1 MKRWG
6 AIVIAFCLWLSTCA
20 IAEQSSEKTVDLS
33 GDGIVIMRNKEVI
46 EDEKQK
52 QAIDYPTFEGE
63 DQALADYLFQ
73 VITKP
78 FLEMRKLGQMKEDTA
93 YEDGSKD
100 FIRSGYFI
108 SLDFEGL
115 LSAEMTVTNRAAGE
129 KTQETLFMY
138 RIIDLKGLRELTI
151 YDLFDA
157 SPDAV
162 DKAISKAVYEVG
174 QNDGS
179 IADTILGV
187 EQIPAASSYYL
198 MKDAL
203 RCIFAAGKVKME
215 GAYVDVPWEHLGL
228 LKSAFLTG
236 EGIPEGENA
245 ASPTVSAEPPI
256 TDLEL
261 MLETLMVSDW
271 QYGDTPSYIR
281 FVDDGALENPMGG
294 ELEFTEYYIEDGQL
308 VLVQA
313 DGEESR
319 LAVAKAGQDLQL
331 TFEEGAGSGAGL
343 TLHPLNRMG
352 AAEPASLTALNEE
365 VEEKPAQAQT
375 EAPSPLVEAPSADF
389 ELPPVQTPTP
399 MPVSGS
405 DVPIVELLTRGL
417 WKKMGTD
424 GTTYYQ
430 FTEDGKLLTVNVEA
444 YTIVEGY
451 LQSDSLSGE
460 VIPGGDTAFT
470 LSEDGQLVGY
480 VLNRS
485 GEVVQGQ
492 EFVTPT
498 PSPEPTPSP
507 TPEPTATPSP
517 TPTPT
522 PVPTPTLSP
531 YEIARQEAISLAP
544 LGDAS
549 FEKVKTL
556 KVYTGP
562 SEDAYR
568 EESWQVTTD
577 DTVGIYGVENDWVL
591 VSYTIGNGNKGRI
604 GYINNSTLNEA
615 DKVAQLG
622 LSAIELTLTKD
633 AAATDDPLNG
643 AGKITTL
650 KKGSNVKLLAFLG
663 SDWAYVETTYKDKLT
678 RLFIPQSS
686 LMSE

>member
-6 AIVIAFCLWLSTCA
+6 AIVIAICLWLSACA

-63 DQALADYLFQ
+63 DQALTDYLFQ

-78 FLEMRKLGQMKEDTA
+78 FLAMRKLGQMKEDAA
-93 YEDGSKD
+93 YEGDSKD
-100 FIRSGYFI
+100 FIRSGYFV

-115 LSAEMTVTNRAAGE
+115 LSVEMTVINRAAGE

-187 EQIPAASSYYL
+187 EQIPTASSYFV

-215 GAYVDVPWEHLGL
+215 ASVVDIPWDQLGL
-228 LKSAFLTG
+228 PKSAFLTG
-236 EGIPEGENA
+236 VGMPEDGEA
-245 ASPTVSAEPPI
+245 ASPTASIEPPI

-271 QYGDTPSYIR
+271 QYGDAPSYIR
-281 FVDDGALENPMGG
+281 FMDDGALENPMGG
-294 ELEFTEYYIEDGQL
+294 ELEFEEYYIEDGQL

-319 LAVAKAGQDLQL
+319 LAVAKAGQDLRL
-331 TFEEGAGSGAGL
+331 TFEAGASSGTSL
-343 TLHPLNRMG
+343 TLHPLNRME
-352 AAEPASLTALNEE
+352 AAEPAPAMNDG
-365 VEEKPAQAQT
+365 VGEKTAQA
-375 EAPSPLVEAPSADF
+375 ESEMPSPLMAAPRADF

-405 DVPIVELLTRGL
+405 DVPVVELLTRGL
-417 WKKMGTD
+417 WKQMGTD

-430 FTEDGKLLTVNVEA
+430 FMEDGKLLTVNVEA
-444 YTIVEGY
+444 YTVVEGY

-470 LSEDGQLVGY
+470 LNEDGQLVGY

-485 GEVVQGQ
+485 GEAVQGQ

-507 TPEPTATPSP
+507 TPEPTATPTP

-522 PVPTPTLSP
+522 PAPTPTLSP
-531 YEIARQEAISLAP
+531 YEIARQEAISLSP

-549 FEKVKTL
+549 FERVKTL

-577 DTVGIYGVENDWVL
+577 DTVGIYGVEDDWVL
-591 VSYTIGNGNKGRI
+591 VSYTIGNGNKGRM
-604 GYINNSTLNEA
+604 GYINNSTLKEA

-622 LSAIELTLTKD
+622 LGAMELTLTKD
-633 AAATDDPLNG
+633 AAATDDPLNS

-663 SDWAYVETTYKDKLT
+663 SDWAYVETTYKDKLS
-678 RLFIPQSS
+678 RLFIPQKS